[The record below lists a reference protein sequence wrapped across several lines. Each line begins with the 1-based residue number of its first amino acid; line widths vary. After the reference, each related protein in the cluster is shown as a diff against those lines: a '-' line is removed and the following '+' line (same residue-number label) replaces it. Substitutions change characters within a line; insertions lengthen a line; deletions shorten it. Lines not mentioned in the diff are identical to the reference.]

1 MAKKFE
7 IRNSTAEFLTFVA
20 TGKEDGIQVLYK
32 DETVWATQKAMATL
46 FDVDRSVITKHLKN
60 IFDSGELI
68 ADRVCAKFAHTAED
82 GKTYNTMFY
91 NLDAIIS
98 VGYRVN
104 SIRATQFR
112 QWCTYVIRQFAI
124 RGYIVDKKRMENG
137 SFIGED
143 YFEHLLAEIR
153 EIRLS
158 ERRFYQKL
166 TDIYATAIDY
176 NRDAPTTRLF
186 FKKVQNKMHYAVH
199 GHTAAE
205 LIVERANAEK
215 EHMGLTSWEKAPDG
229 KIVKTDVCIAK
240 NYLKGAE
247 LEDMG
252 RLVNSVLDMAERM
265 AKRHIPMTM
274 EDWAKRI
281 DIILEAGGDAIL
293 QDAGKITAEFA
304 KEFAESEFEKYRV
317 IQDRL
322 FRSDFD
328 RLSDGDMPTI
338 GPNSIIE

>member
-1 MAKKFE
+1 MTEKCE

-32 DETVWATQKAMATL
+32 DETVWATQKAMAAL

-60 IFDSGELI
+60 IFDSEELI
-68 ADRVCAKFAHTAED
+68 AERVCAKFAHTAAD
-82 GKTYNTMFY
+82 DKTYNTMFY

-137 SFIGED
+137 AFINVD
-143 YFEHLLAEIR
+143 YFEQLLEEIR

-158 ERRFYQKL
+158 ERNFYQKL

-176 NRDAPTTRLF
+176 NKDAPTTRSF
-186 FKKVQNKMHYAVH
+186 FRKVQNKMHYAVH

-215 EHMGLTSWEKAPDG
+215 EHMGLTTWAKAPDG
-229 KIVKTDVCIAK
+229 KIIKTDVSVAK
-240 NYLKGAE
+240 NYLRENE
-247 LEDMG
+247 LQAMG
-252 RLVNSVLDMAERM
+252 RLVNAYLDVAKDMAE
-265 AKRHIPMTM
+265 RHIPMTM
-274 EDWAKRI
+274 EDWEKRI
-281 DIILEAGGDAIL
+281 DKFLAAADRDLL
-293 QDAGKITAEFA
+293 QDAGGITAEYA
-304 KEFAESEFEKYRV
+304 KEFAESEFEKYRS

-328 RLSDGDMPTI
+328 RLVEIDMP
-338 GPNSIIE
+338 SIEVE